1 MKERKGG
8 VHLNLWLE
16 MLRRRLPPAFVL
28 EAEER
33 LENGTLIGLAGS
45 HGDGGSGSRDEKLG
59 PLCEEEPWEHRAD
72 EQSAHDK
79 DIFNEENIPQ
89 DESAAGVQA
98 EEAAERML
106 VDWLAAAYAKC
117 EGGEA
122 LQPRQW
128 LLAES
133 ADGALELALRALVPG
148 GGAVL
153 VETPAAPEA
162 LELMRR
168 LGLRAVPVEC
178 DGDGMLPDDVR
189 RKARLAGGKPAGGE
203 PALAYVTPHF
213 SNPSGRVWSRQ
224 RKLELLGLSAELEL
238 PIVEDDTAGA
248 LPFALLFK
256 ITQVPEAP
264 EVPETGAA
272 AEKAA
277 GPEVETPSAAVPGN
291 EMPKAMVPED
301 EMLKAAVPRD
311 KMPKAVVP
319 GDGDEIPKAVVPDV
333 PESLFRLRQTAGVS
347 GAKVIGIGSFERTLL
362 PQLPLAWLRG
372 EAEAMEKLRR
382 EAGRGSGG
390 GSGLP
395 AAGPASQWSEA
406 VRAAGG
412 RAVGGRAAAERAV
425 AARAG
430 RLRAWLASPAAARH
444 AAAAA
449 AAYTARRTLALELLQ
464 APAWRGARAADP
476 GGGLYLWVSLP
487 AGISSEA
494 LLRASLLEG
503 TAFLPGTLCCAAE
516 PDDGCIRLTVAALE
530 EARLREGLARIAAA
544 LAGFTARS
552 GG

>member
-16 MLRRRLPPAFVL
+16 MLRRRLPPTFVL

-59 PLCEEEPWEHRAD
+59 PLCGEEPWEHRAD

-106 VDWLAAAYAKC
+106 VDWLAAAYANC

-168 LGLRAVPVEC
+168 LGLRTVPVEC

-224 RKLELLGLSAELEL
+224 RKLELLALSAELGL
-238 PIVEDDTAGA
+238 PLVEDDTAGA

-256 ITQVPEAP
+256 NPQVPEAP

-272 AEKAA
+272 AAEKKLAA
-277 GPEVETPSAAVPGN
+277 VPGGETPSAAVLGN
-291 EMPKAMVPED
+291 EMPKAMVPEG
-301 EMLKAAVPRD
+301 EMLKAAVPE
-311 KMPKAVVP
+311 
-319 GDGDEIPKAVVPDV
+319 GC
-333 PESLFRLRQTAGVS
+333 ESLLRLRQMAGIS
-347 GAKVIGIGSFERTLL
+347 GAKVIGIGSFERALL

-372 EAEAMEKLRR
+372 EAEVMEKLRR

-395 AAGPASQWSEA
+395 AVGPASQWSEA
-406 VRAAGG
+406 VRAAGD
-412 RAVGGRAAAERAV
+412 RAVGG
-425 AARAG
+425 RAG

-449 AAYTARRTLALELLQ
+449 AAYTARRMLALELLR

>member
-1 MKERKGG
+1 
-8 VHLNLWLE
+8 
-16 MLRRRLPPAFVL
+16 MLRGKLPPAFVL
-28 EAEER
+28 EAEAR
-33 LENGTLIGLAGS
+33 LESGMLIGLAGS
-45 HGDGGSGSRDEKLG
+45 RGDGVRELRDEDL
-59 PLCEEEPWEHRAD
+59 L
-72 EQSAHDK
+72 
-79 DIFNEENIPQ
+79 NEEDVPQ
-89 DESAAGVQA
+89 NESADGVPVEEGA
-98 EEAAERML
+98 EHPL

-122 LQPRQW
+122 LPPRQW

-178 DGDGMLPDDVR
+178 DRDGMLPDDVR
-189 RKARLAGGKPAGGE
+189 RKVRLAGGKPAGGE

-224 RKLELLGLSAELEL
+224 RKLELLALSAELEL

-248 LPFALLFK
+248 LPFALILK
-256 ITQVPEAP
+256 NTKVPEAL
-264 EVPETGAA
+264 EALEALETGAA
-272 AEKAA
+272 VEERLTAA
-277 GPEVETPSAAVPGN
+277 GQGDVMPRTMVPGDEIPKEMVREN
-291 EMPKAMVPED
+291 EMLQAVVPRNKMPKAVVPRNK
-301 EMLKAAVPRD
+301 MPKAVVPRNKMPKAVVPRD
-311 KMPKAVVP
+311 KMPKALVP
-319 GDGDEIPKAVVPDV
+319 GDEIPKAAVPGV
-333 PESLFRLRQTAGVS
+333 PESLFRLRQTAGIS
-347 GAKVIGIGSFERTLL
+347 EAEVIGVGSFERTLL

-372 EAEAMEKLRR
+372 EAAALERLRR
-382 EAGRGSGG
+382 EAERGRGVG
-390 GSGLP
+390 GSS
-395 AAGPASQWSEA
+395 AAGPARQWSESDRTA
-406 VRAAGG
+406 DD
-412 RAVGGRAAAERAV
+412 RAV

-444 AAAAA
+444 AAAAD
-449 AAYTARRTLALELLQ
+449 AAYTARRKLALELLQ
-464 APAWRGARAADP
+464 APAWRGACAADP

-503 TAFLPGTLCCAAE
+503 TAFLPGTLCYASE
-516 PDDGCIRLTVAALE
+516 PDDGFIRLTVAALE

-552 GG
+552 GS

>member
-16 MLRRRLPPAFVL
+16 MLRRRLPPTFVL

-59 PLCEEEPWEHRAD
+59 PLCGEEPWEHRAD

-106 VDWLAAAYAKC
+106 VDWLAAAYANC

-168 LGLRAVPVEC
+168 LGLRTVPVEC

-224 RKLELLGLSAELEL
+224 RKLALLALSAELGL
-238 PIVEDDTAGA
+238 PLVEDDTAGA

-256 ITQVPEAP
+256 NPQVPEAP

-272 AEKAA
+272 AAEKKLAA
-277 GPEVETPSAAVPGN
+277 VPGGETPSAAVLGN
-291 EMPKAMVPED
+291 EMPKAMVPEG
-301 EMLKAAVPRD
+301 EMLKAAVPE
-311 KMPKAVVP
+311 
-319 GDGDEIPKAVVPDV
+319 GC
-333 PESLFRLRQTAGVS
+333 ESLLRLRQMAGIS
-347 GAKVIGIGSFERTLL
+347 GAKVIGIGSFERALL

-372 EAEAMEKLRR
+372 EAEVMEKLRR

-395 AAGPASQWSEA
+395 AADPASQWSEA
-406 VRAAGG
+406 VRAAGDRAAG
-412 RAVGGRAAAERAV
+412 DRAVGGRAAADRAV

-449 AAYTARRTLALELLQ
+449 AAYTARRMLALELLR

-503 TAFLPGTLCCAAE
+503 TAFLPGTLCCAGE

>member
-1 MKERKGG
+1 MKQRKGG

-89 DESAAGVQA
+89 DESAPGVQA

-122 LQPRQW
+122 LQPWQW

-189 RKARLAGGKPAGGE
+189 WKARLAGGE

-224 RKLELLGLSAELEL
+224 RKLELLALSAELAL

-256 ITQVPEAP
+256 NPQVPEAP

-272 AEKAA
+272 AEKKLAA
-277 GPEVETPSAAVPGN
+277 GPGGETPSAAVLGD

-301 EMLKAAVPRD
+301 EMLKAAVSRD
-311 KMPKAVVP
+311 KM
-319 GDGDEIPKAVVPDV
+319 PKAVVPDV
-333 PESLFRLRQTAGVS
+333 PESLFRLRETAGIP
-347 GAKVIGIGSFERTLL
+347 GAKVIGVGSFERTLL

-395 AAGPASQWSEA
+395 AAGPASQWSA
-406 VRAAGG
+406 VVRAAGG
-412 RAVGGRAAAERAV
+412 RAAGGRAGGDRAVGGRAAAERAV
-425 AARAG
+425 AARAR

-530 EARLREGLARIAAA
+530 DARLREGLARIAAA

>member
-1 MKERKGG
+1 MKQWRGG
-8 VHLNLWLE
+8 VHLKFWLE
-16 MLRRRLPPAFVL
+16 MLGRSLPPAFVL
-28 EAEER
+28 AAEER

-45 HGDGGSGSRDEKLG
+45 HGNGVRDLRDE
-59 PLCEEEPWEHRAD
+59 
-72 EQSAHDK
+72 
-79 DIFNEENIPQ
+79 DILNEENIPQ
-89 DESAAGVQA
+89 DESGDGVPAAGRA
-98 EEAAERML
+98 DRTL

-117 EGGEA
+117 EGGES
-122 LQPRQW
+122 LPPQQW

-133 ADGALELALRALVPG
+133 ADGALELALRTMVPG

-178 DGDGMLPDDVR
+178 DRDGMLPDDVR
-189 RKARLAGGKPAGGE
+189 RKARLAGGKPG
-203 PALAYVTPHF
+203 ALAYVTPHF

-224 RKLELLGLSAELEL
+224 RKLELLALSAELEL
-238 PIVEDDTAGA
+238 PLVEDDTAGA
-248 LPFALLFK
+248 LPFALLLK
-256 ITQVPEAP
+256 NPKVPEAP
-264 EVPETGAA
+264 EAREAKDA
-272 AEKAA
+272 AEERLTAA
-277 GPEVETPSAAVPGN
+277 GPG
-291 EMPKAMVPED
+291 
-301 EMLKAAVPRD
+301 D
-311 KMPKAVVP
+311 KMPRTVLP
-319 GDGDEIPKAVVPDV
+319 GDEIPKAVLLGDEILKAVVPECC
-333 PESLFRLRQTAGVS
+333 ESLFRLRRTAGIS
-347 GAKVIGIGSFERTLL
+347 GAEVIGVGSFERTLL

-372 EAEAMEKLRR
+372 EAEAMERLRR

-390 GSGLP
+390 DLS
-395 AAGPASQWSEA
+395 AAGRASQRREA
-406 VRAAGG
+406 DRTADD
-412 RAVGGRAAAERAV
+412 RAV

-449 AAYTARRTLALELLQ
+449 AAYTARRALALELLQ
-464 APAWRGARAADP
+464 APAWRGACAADP

-503 TAFLPGTLCCAAE
+503 TAFLPGTLCYAGE
-516 PDDGCIRLTVAALE
+516 PDDSFIRLTVAALE

-552 GG
+552 GS